1 MKISHTL
8 RFLFVFAVVLLLLG
22 SALALAQGPDVPDQ
36 PSSVNADHA
45 APPSD
50 FIDEPSASG
59 SEDGSFTLDATE
71 SSSPYRAER
80 LPKPAGFTSLEAW
93 ATSHHS
99 NAVNSKTSILP
110 STIRRVS
117 LEYGEDMGKPTI
129 MFETLEQGE
138 YTLNAIVDADDSL
151 HLYSLKDPGFDVNQ
165 IDTDPVT
172 DRSQSPTSV
181 SGCNAC
187 NCVLW
192 VRCARAS
199 WLPYGLTTLDDKRR
213 AINSSTAQ
221 AGRVAV
227 HNISYPWGHV
237 SYVTGVS
244 GDRIYIEEAN
254 YRACQVTSRSGT
266 KSDLKIIGYI
276 KK

>member
-1 MKISHTL
+1 MKVFHTL
-8 RFLFVFAVVLLLLG
+8 RLFFVFAVVIVFLSG
-22 SALALAQGPDVPDQ
+22 ALAFAQGPDVPQPFPKSADHAV
-36 PSSVNADHA
+36 PSSV
-45 APPSD
+45 
-50 FIDEPSASG
+50 FIDERSPGGLANDALTVESASG
-59 SEDGSFTLDATE
+59 
-71 SSSPYRAER
+71 YRAER
-80 LPKPAGFTSLEAW
+80 MPKPADFTSLEAW
-93 ATSHHS
+93 VASHYD
-99 NAVNSKTSILP
+99 NDDNSRISFLP
-110 STIRRVS
+110 STVRRVS

-138 YTLNAIVDADDSL
+138 YTLNAVVDAGESL
-151 HLYSLKDPGFDVNQ
+151 HLYALKDPGFDVNQ
-165 IDTDPVT
+165 IETGPVT
-172 DRSQSPTSV
+172 ERSQGPTSV

-192 VRCARAS
+192 VRCAKAP

-221 AGRVAV
+221 TGRVAV

-244 GDRIYIEEAN
+244 GDRIYIQEAN